1 MNNYCVYCHRN
12 IINNKL
18 YIGISKDVKKRWSN
32 NGKQYKKCV
41 YFYRAIEKY
50 GWDNFEHI
58 IIVDNISKEIACALE
73 KELIEKY
80 KTQDENFGYNI
91 ANGGF
96 GGCTTKDEKHF
107 LSKKVYQ
114 YTLDGVYVGEW
125 TNAQRASEE
134 LGICVSDIH
143 MMCRGENGIRRAGN
157 FMWSYTKLDN
167 MQPYVR
173 ETHSKESI
181 LQLDMDFNIIKK
193 YKNISYVNK
202 DEFNSDNVVE
212 CCKRKRQYSHN
223 GYYWVYEKDF
233 GQDYIN
239 DITNRKNGLYK
250 NTTSKPI
257 NQYDLS
263 NNLLNT
269 FSSALEAEKCT
280 GVNRNSIQAY
290 CKRGASNYG
299 ATSKYGFIWKYAQ

>member
-12 IINNKL
+12 IFNNKM
-18 YIGISKDVKKRWSN
+18 YIGMSKDIKTRWSN
-32 NGKQYKKCV
+32 NGKQYKECI

-50 GWDNFEHI
+50 GWDNFEHKI
-58 IIVDNISKEIACALE
+58 LVDNISKEEACVIE

-80 KTQDENFGYNI
+80 KTQDKNFGYNI
-91 ANGGF
+91 ADGGL
-96 GGCTTKDEKHF
+96 GGCTTRGESHF

-125 TNAQRASEE
+125 SNAQRASEE

-143 MMCRGENGIRRAGN
+143 TMCRGEKGLKKAGN
-157 FMWSYTKLDN
+157 FMWSYIKLDS

-173 ETHSKESI
+173 ETHSKEPI

-193 YKNISYVNK
+193 YKNISYINK
-202 DEFNSDNVVE
+202 DEFNGEKVIE
-212 CCKRKRQYSHN
+212 CCKRKNQYSHN
-223 GYYWVYEKDF
+223 GCYWVYEKDF
-233 GQDYIN
+233 NQDYIN
-239 DITNRKNGLYK
+239 YIIDRKNGLYK
-250 NTTSKPI
+250 KSTSKPI

-269 FSSALEAEKCT
+269 FSSAAEAERYT
-280 GVNRNSIQAY
+280 GVNRSSIQAY
-290 CKRGASNYG
+290 CKRGEANYG
-299 ATSKYGFIWKYAQ
+299 ATSKYGFIWKYA

>member
-12 IINNKL
+12 IFNNKL
-18 YIGISKDVKKRWSN
+18 YIGISKDIKKRWSN
-32 NGKQYKKCV
+32 NGKQYKECV

-58 IIVDNISKEIACALE
+58 VLVDNIPKEMACIIE

-91 ANGGF
+91 ADGGF
-96 GGCTTKDEKHF
+96 GGRTTSGEKHF

-114 YTLDGVYVGEW
+114 YTLDGIYVREW
-125 TNAQRASEE
+125 ENAQRASEE
-134 LGICVSDIH
+134 LGISVSDIH
-143 MMCRGENGIRRAGN
+143 TMCRKEKGIKKSGN
-157 FMWSYTKLDN
+157 FMWSYTKLDM

-173 ETHSKESI
+173 ETHSKEHI
-181 LQLDMDFNIIKK
+181 LQLDNDFNIVKK
-193 YKNISYVNK
+193 YKNISYINK
-202 DEFNSDNVVE
+202 DEFNSDKVVE
-212 CCKRKRQYSHN
+212 CCKKKRQYSHN

-233 GQDYIN
+233 NQDYIEYII
-239 DITNRKNGLYK
+239 DRKNGK
-250 NTTSKPI
+250 HRKPTSKQI
-257 NQYDLS
+257 NQYDLL

-269 FSSALEAEKCT
+269 FVSATEAEKYT

-290 CKRGASNYG
+290 CRGASNYG
-299 ATSKYGFIWKYAQ
+299 ATSKYGFIWKYAL